1 VTAREGAAGRPG
13 RPVRAVRAE
22 RSGAAVGP
30 ERSVAANQPE
40 RSGATDRPADRLVEV
55 GERLERVLEGGAPES
70 PVAREDA
77 RELVRVLTDLY
88 GEVLDRVLSLAD
100 DAGSLTDDLLARL
113 ADDQLVSSL
122 LLVHGLHPYSVQER
136 VERALAPLR
145 LERHS
150 AEAKATV
157 SQDGTVQ
164 VSVTAAGCGS
174 AAVVSM
180 VRAAV
185 EEAVPDADVRVE
197 AEAAQSGAPAF
208 IPLETL
214 MPNRATVR
222 T

>member
-1 VTAREGAAGRPG
+1 MV
-13 RPVRAVRAE
+13 RPVHADR
-22 RSGAAVGP
+22 P
-30 ERSVAANQPE
+30 VAAE
-40 RSGATDRPADRLVEV
+40 ATPDRLVEV

-77 RELVRVLTDLY
+77 RELVRLLTDLY
-88 GEVLDRVLSLAD
+88 GEVLERVLDLAD

-113 ADDQLVSSL
+113 ADDRLVGSL

-136 VERALAPLR
+136 VERALASLR

-150 AEAKATV
+150 AEAAATV
-157 SQDGTVQ
+157 SEDGTVR
-164 VSVTAAGCGS
+164 VSVVASGCGS
-174 AAVVSM
+174 AAVVDM

-185 EEAVPDADVRVE
+185 EEAAPDADVHV
-197 AEAAQSGAPAF
+197 EAAQSGTPAF

-214 MPNRATVR
+214 MPKRATVR

>member
-1 VTAREGAAGRPG
+1 MTARAEGAASAAGT
-13 RPVRAVRAE
+13 A
-22 RSGAAVGP
+22 GAAG
-30 ERSVAANQPE
+30 AAP
-40 RSGATDRPADRLVEV
+40 DRLVEV

-77 RELVRVLTDLY
+77 RELVRLLTDLY
-88 GEVLDRVLSLAD
+88 GEVLERVLSLAD
-100 DAGSLTDDLLARL
+100 DAGSLSDDLLARL
-113 ADDQLVSSL
+113 ADDRLVGSL

-136 VERALAPLR
+136 VERALAALR

-150 AEAKATV
+150 AEAVATM
-157 SQDGTVQ
+157 SDDGMVR
-164 VSVTAAGCGS
+164 VSVAASGCGS
-174 AAVVSM
+174 GAVVDM

-185 EEAVPDADVRVE
+185 EEAAPDADVHVE

-214 MPNRATVR
+214 MPKRAAVR